1 MKMNDELIGMMEC
14 WNIGRLGLEDWGNG
28 EYKDELL
35 IVNCELLIVNGICVL
50 RTSFKRLR
58 RKNRKARRLFHSSI
72 IPPFHYS
79 IIPGWYKQN
88 GCLGIPYYRRFVE
101 IPLY

>member
-1 MKMNDELIGMMEC
+1 MMEC
-14 WNIGRLGLEDWGNG
+14 WNIGMLGLEDWGDG

-58 RKNRKARRLFHSSI
+58 RKKEKPVIYSTLPLFLVERKRMV
-72 IPPFHYS
+72 
-79 IIPGWYKQN
+79 GW
-88 GCLGIPYYRRFVE
+88 
-101 IPLY
+101 